1 MRFSGPIKLK
11 DLVKQWEVGWHC
23 EDRAGFTCTDLHT
36 EIHTHTHQHTASFYQ
51 NSKENSRVS
60 NRGEISLIFESIQSQ
75 WKRITDKAGGKSCSP
90 GESSG
95 GGRDTAEETCL
106 KWHPQASGWCE

>member
-36 EIHTHTHQHTASFYQ
+36 EIHTHTHINTPPASIKTA
-51 NSKENSRVS
+51 K
-60 NRGEISLIFESIQSQ
+60 
-75 WKRITDKAGGKSCSP
+75 K
-90 GESSG
+90 
-95 GGRDTAEETCL
+95 TAESLTEG
-106 KWHPQASGWCE
+106 KFP